1 VPIGARIASGARTS
15 SADSHADDVRRDDL
29 SGVRRLFEEEAVRC
43 FAKELNPYDP
53 TRTVRG
59 IIDGCAAPLK

>member
-1 VPIGARIASGARTS
+1 
-15 SADSHADDVRRDDL
+15 L